1 MIAGALR
8 CRVCEAVAPPAAT
21 DRCERCDGPQ
31 DVVYDWTELRGRVT
45 HDTLAGGPDS
55 MWRYGPLLP
64 VRGTAASPG
73 WTPLVRADRLSEEL
87 GIDLRLK
94 LENENPSGSFKDR
107 LAAVAGA
114 VAVELGLE
122 TLCCASTG
130 NLGAAVSSEAAARR
144 MDAVVLAPTGLE
156 GGPRAGVVPVRGS
169 YDDCRRLER
178 ELASLFPWGFLDG
191 NLSVFAAEGAK
202 TITYEIVEQLGW
214 RLPDAVVSPVGSG
227 SLYAK
232 AAQGF
237 RELEALGLVQ
247 GAQPRLFGVQ
257 PEGCRP
263 VASAFADGRPVSR
276 VRADTRVEAL
286 AVGNPV
292 DGDLA
297 LGAARTTGGAVLSV
311 DEEAIESHAL
321 TLADAIGVYT
331 DGPGGVALGG
341 LLGALADGSIGPGE
355 QVVLVVTGL
364 GRTPAE
370 PAAAPVAA
378 ELDAVLERLG
388 VIG

>member
-1 MIAGALR
+1 MIAAALR
-8 CRVCEAVAPPAAT
+8 CRVCEAVAPAGAA

-31 DVVYDWTELRGRVT
+31 DVVYEWDALRGTVT
-45 HDTLAGGPDS
+45 RDTLAAGPQS
-55 MWRYGPLLP
+55 MWRYAPLLP
-64 VRGTAASPG
+64 VRGAAATPG
-73 WTPLVRADRLSEEL
+73 WTPLVRAERLSEQL

-114 VAVELGLE
+114 AAAELGLE

-130 NLGAAVSSEAAARR
+130 NLGDSVSTEAAARG
-144 MDAVVLAPTGLE
+144 MDAVVLAPAGLE
-156 GGPRAGVVPVRGS
+156 GAAGRHVIPVRGS

-178 ELASLFPWGFLDG
+178 ELSSLFPWGFLDG
-191 NLSVFAAEGAK
+191 NLNVFAAEGAK
-202 TITYEIVEQLGW
+202 TITYEIAEQLAW
-214 RLPDAVVSPVGSG
+214 HAPDAVVSPVGSG
-227 SLYAK
+227 SLFAK

-237 RELEALGLVQ
+237 SELQALGLVD
-247 GAQPRLFGVQ
+247 GAPRLYGAQ

-263 VASAFADGRPVSR
+263 VASAFEEERPISR
-276 VRADTRVEAL
+276 VRADTRVGAL

-297 LGAARTTGGAVLSV
+297 LGAARTTGGAIVSV
-311 DEEAIESHAL
+311 DEEAIETHAL
-321 TLADAIGVYT
+321 MLAEEMGVYT

-341 LLGALADGSIGPGE
+341 LLAAVSRGLIEPGE
-355 QVVLVVTGL
+355 RVVLVVTGL
-364 GRTPAE
+364 GRAPGEAPE
-370 PAAAPVAA
+370 PSVPGRIDAL
-378 ELDAVLERLG
+378 LDRLG